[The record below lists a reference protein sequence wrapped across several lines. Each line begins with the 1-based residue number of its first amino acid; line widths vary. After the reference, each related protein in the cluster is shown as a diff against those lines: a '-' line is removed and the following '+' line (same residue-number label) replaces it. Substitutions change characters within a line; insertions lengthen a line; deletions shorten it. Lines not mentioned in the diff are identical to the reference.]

1 MSGFFSGGYYLA
13 VFLLWLLPLD
23 LVSGHLDIW
32 LLTTEQPQSSSQQTS
47 GRTFC
52 RRKSKTTV
60 NSKVDTRGALH
71 RLSRHPKTR
80 RQQLAGAQQGP
91 YAACLDHSRARARS
105 SSAAAWRRHA
115 VTELICNKYQCF
127 SWWRWS
133 LALRDAFEGMET
145 RGGKSRTAMWWRLAS
160 RPVMEELNTTPW
172 SKVDS

>member
-47 GRTFC
+47 VLTLC

-60 NSKVDTRGALH
+60 NSKVD
-71 RLSRHPKTR
+71 
-80 RQQLAGAQQGP
+80 Q
-91 YAACLDHSRARARS
+91 SRARARS

-145 RGGKSRTAMWWRLAS
+145 RGGKCRTAMWWRLAS